1 MLELTERRVIHQDLL
16 GAGQLHGFTLCHKTV
31 PAFVGLAGQRGAD
44 AQECQ
49 IFAAVFHQLLGR
61 QAPAV
66 VVIRGHAGGAA
77 TEIAVD
83 GHRPHIRGN
92 LQVGVVGQ
100 GNDAIHLVLRHHL
113 HHFLLLGVVVF
124 RIAQQ
129 HPIAAVHQRPVDVVC
144 HHTKE
149 RVEQIGQDDR
159 HGVGAVVLQPLGVGV
174 DVVVQRL
181 DGLFY
186 LFTVLVTHW
195 DAVDDLGYSA
205 QRDPC
210 LLGHILH
217 SRGGVLFCHAGH
229 SFVRE
234 TFLFQ
239 VDIYQRKSC
248 CIPANS
254 EVFAASV

>member
-1 MLELTERRVIHQDLL
+1 MSD
-16 GAGQLHGFTLCHKTV
+16 
-31 PAFVGLAGQRGAD
+31 
-44 AQECQ
+44 
-49 IFAAVFHQLLGR
+49 
-61 QAPAV
+61 QA
-66 VVIRGHAGGAA
+66 
-77 TEIAVD
+77 EIGMCD
-83 GHRPHIRGN
+83 G
-92 LQVGVVGQ
+92 
-100 GNDAIHLVLRHHL
+100 
-113 HHFLLLGVVVF
+113 
-124 RIAQQ
+124 
-129 HPIAAVHQRPVDVVC
+129 
-144 HHTKE
+144 
-149 RVEQIGQDDR
+149 GQDD
-159 HGVGAVVLQPLGVGV
+159 GDGIGAVAFQAARIGVQ
-174 DVVVQRL
+174 VVVQFL

-186 LFTVLVTHW
+186 LFAVLLTHW

-205 QRDPC
+205 QRDSC

>member
-83 GHRPHIRGN
+83 GHRPHIRGD

-113 HHFLLLGVVVF
+113 HHFPLLGVVVF

-149 RVEQIGQDDR
+149 RVEQIGQNDR

-186 LFTVLVTHW
+186 LVL
-195 DAVDDLGYSA
+195 
-205 QRDPC
+205 
-210 LLGHILH
+210 
-217 SRGGVLFCHAGH
+217 
-229 SFVRE
+229 
-234 TFLFQ
+234 
-239 VDIYQRKSC
+239 
-248 CIPANS
+248 
-254 EVFAASV
+254 